1 MLFLSGGYRPAW
13 RVQSIFLMFA
23 NPLFASISLKWTLT
37 VVETFDLKTVAGSFH
52 QTKPFYCC
60 QNGVFGSLQV
70 TLQF

>member
-23 NPLFASISLKWTLT
+23 NPLIASISLKWPLT
-37 VVETFDLKTVAGSFH
+37 VVETFDLRTVAGSFH
-52 QTKPFYCC
+52 QTVLLLPECSL
-60 QNGVFGSLQV
+60 GSLQV